1 MLRVLTIIAVGGAVG
16 SMGRYLMQL
25 AVARHFAHPFPL
37 GTLLVNVLGC
47 LLIGLFYALA
57 EKGALASPELR
68 LLLTTGFCGG
78 FTTFSTFSYETLT
91 LLQNGEYV
99 LVALYVAGSVLLGL
113 LAAFAGVALGRLF

>member
-1 MLRVLTIIAVGGAVG
+1 MIRVLAVVAVGGAIG
-16 SMGRYLMQL
+16 SVSRYLAQM
-25 AVARHFAHPFPL
+25 AVARHFTHPFPL

-57 EKGALASPELR
+57 EKGTLASPTLR

-91 LLQNGEYV
+91 LLETEHYM
-99 LVALYVAGSVLLGL
+99 LAALYVAGSVLLGL
-113 LAAFAGVALGRLF
+113 LATFAGVALVRAW

>member
-1 MLRVLTIIAVGGAVG
+1 MFRHLFLIALGGGVG
-16 SMGRYLMQL
+16 SVCRYYGQL
-25 AVARHFAHPFPL
+25 LVVRYFAQPFPL

-57 EKGALASPELR
+57 ERGTIASPEMR

-91 LLQNGEYV
+91 LLENGHYA

-113 LAAFAGVALGRLF
+113 FATFAGVALVRAL

>member
-1 MLRVLTIIAVGGAVG
+1 MLRLLAVVATGGAVG
-16 SMGRYLMQL
+16 SVARYLLQL
-25 AVARHFAHPFPL
+25 AVARHFTTPFPL

-57 EKGALASPELR
+57 EKGTISTPELR

-91 LLQNGEYV
+91 LFENGEYV
-99 LVALYVAGSVLLGL
+99 LVALYLAGSVFLGL
-113 LAAFAGVALGRLF
+113 LATFAGVALVRAL

>member
-1 MLRVLTIIAVGGAVG
+1 MLRHVVLIALGGGVG
-16 SMGRYLMQL
+16 SVCRYYGQL
-25 AVARHFAHPFPL
+25 LVARQFAHPFPL

-57 EKGALASPELR
+57 ERGTIASPELR

-91 LLQNGEYV
+91 LLENGQYA
-99 LVALYVAGSVLLGL
+99 LVALYVVGSVLVGL
-113 LAAFAGVALGRLF
+113 LATFTGVALARAL

>member
-1 MLRVLTIIAVGGAVG
+1 MLRFLAIVAVGGAAG
-16 SMGRYLMQL
+16 SVSRYLAQM
-25 AVARHFAHPFPL
+25 AVARHFTHPFPL

-57 EKGALASPELR
+57 EKGTLASPTLR

-91 LLQNGEYV
+91 LLETEHYL

-113 LAAFAGVALGRLF
+113 LATFAGAALVRAW

>member
-1 MLRVLTIIAVGGAVG
+1 MG
-16 SMGRYLMQL
+16 SVSRYLGQL
-25 AVARHFAHPFPL
+25 VVSRYFAYPFPL

-57 EKGALASPELR
+57 EKGTIASAELR

-91 LLQNGEYV
+91 LLQTGNYL
-99 LVALYVAGSVLLGL
+99 LVALYVAGSVLIGL
-113 LAAFAGVALGRLF
+113 LATFAGVALVRLL

>member
-1 MLRVLTIIAVGGAVG
+1 MLRLLAVIAVGGAIG
-16 SMGRYLMQL
+16 SVSRYLAQI
-25 AVARHFAHPFPL
+25 AVARYFAHPFPL

-57 EKGALASPELR
+57 EKGTLTSSTLR

-91 LLQNGEYV
+91 LLEAEKYI
-99 LVALYVAGSVLLGL
+99 LVAFYVAGSVLLGL
-113 LAAFAGVALGRLF
+113 LATFAGVALVRAL

>member
-1 MLRVLTIIAVGGAVG
+1 MLRHVVLIAFGGGVG
-16 SMGRYLMQL
+16 SVCRYYGQL
-25 AVARHFAHPFPL
+25 LVARYFAHPFPL

-47 LLIGLFYALA
+47 LLIGLFYAAA
-57 EKGALASPELR
+57 ERGTIASPELR

-91 LLQNGEYV
+91 LLENGQYG

-113 LAAFAGVALGRLF
+113 LATFAGVALMRAL

>member
-1 MLRVLTIIAVGGAVG
+1 MLRLLAVIAVGGAVG
-16 SMGRYLMQL
+16 SVSRYLTQL
-25 AVARHFAHPFPL
+25 VVARHFAHPFPL

-57 EKGALASPELR
+57 EKGTLASPMLR

-91 LLQNGEYV
+91 LLEAGEYL
-99 LVALYVAGSVLLGL
+99 LVAFYVAGSVLLGL
-113 LAAFAGVALGRLF
+113 LATFAGMALVRAL

>member
-1 MLRVLTIIAVGGAVG
+1 ML
-16 SMGRYLMQL
+16 
-25 AVARHFAHPFPL
+25 VARHLAQPFPL

-47 LLIGLFYALA
+47 LLIGLFYASA
-57 EKGALASPELR
+57 ERGTIASSEIR

-91 LLQNGEYV
+91 LLENGQYT

-113 LAAFAGVALGRLF
+113 LATFAGVALVRAL

>member
-1 MLRVLTIIAVGGAVG
+1 MLRLLAVVATGGAVG
-16 SMGRYLMQL
+16 SVARYLLQL
-25 AVARHFAHPFPL
+25 AVARHFTTPFPL

-57 EKGALASPELR
+57 EKGTISTPELR

-91 LLQNGEYV
+91 LLENGEYV
-99 LVALYVAGSVLLGL
+99 LAALYVAGSVFLGL
-113 LAAFAGVALGRLF
+113 LATFAGVALVRAL